1 MNILEK
7 LLGNNYPKLGSAVCA
22 DGNRTIVTVSR
33 TLSPDH
39 VDLDA
44 PSYVETKFKK
54 HIPIL
59 TSIDVELDAVI
70 DVELDAVTEEQT
82 IKVTVEVDGK
92 FNSIDALRH
101 LAFIAERIGQIAED
115 RLSEPSAVKNIGL
128 DCKPFICTD
137 DEPEEVKHED
147 A

>member
-7 LLGNNYPKLGSAVCA
+7 LLGNNYPKLRSAVCA

-39 VDLDA
+39 VDLDS
-44 PSYVETKFKK
+44 PTYVETKFKK

-59 TSIDVELDAVI
+59 TSI

-92 FNSIDALRH
+92 FNSIDDLRH
-101 LAFIAERIGQIAED
+101 LAFIARGISEIAED
-115 RLSEPSAVKNIGL
+115 RLSEPNTIKAIGL
-128 DCKPFICTD
+128 DCKQFICTD
-137 DEPEEVKHED
+137 DEPEEAQAD

>member
-7 LLGNNYPKLGSAVCA
+7 LLGEAYPKLRSAVCA

-33 TLSPDH
+33 TLSPDY
-39 VDLDA
+39 VDLDS
-44 PSYVETKFKK
+44 PTYVETKFKK

-59 TSIDVELDAVI
+59 TSIDVELDS
-70 DVELDAVTEEQT
+70 VTEEQT

-92 FNSIDALRH
+92 FNSIDDLRH
-101 LAFIAERIGQIAED
+101 LAFIARGISEIAED
-115 RLSEPSAVKNIGL
+115 RLSEPNAIKAIGL
-128 DCKPFICTD
+128 DCKQFICTD
-137 DEPEEVKHED
+137 DESEEAQAD

>member
-7 LLGNNYPKLGSAVCA
+7 LLGEAYPKLGSAVCA

-33 TLSPDH
+33 TLSPTH
-39 VDLDA
+39 VDLDS

-59 TSIDVELDAVI
+59 KEIGVVKNQETDEQSIN
-70 DVELDAVTEEQT
+70 
-82 IKVTVEVDGK
+82 VTVEVGGA
-92 FNSIDALRH
+92 FNDITH
-101 LAFIAERIGQIAED
+101 LNHLVHIAAGISEIAED
-115 RLSEPSAVKNIGL
+115 RLSEPNAIKAIGL

-137 DEPEEVKHED
+137 NEPEEKAD